1 MEIKIISNNVYQ
13 LVDVLGQGGYYNP
26 VTYTIH
32 NEGFA
37 ILPMLDSLYLAGY
50 TITGAENLLSE
61 RYSYYFVNPFIRI
74 KPINRRCFIYSGRG
88 NGKMV
93 PLENENTS
101 LIEVL
106 ALAGGV
112 GGSKAFRIKL
122 IRGDLRNPQ
131 VFLIDLS
138 TIEGLKK
145 TNLQIVSND
154 IIYVE
159 PALTLTDVNTQIGP
173 IISLVTTA
181 ILIYTAIISLKK

>member
-1 MEIKIISNNVYQ
+1 
-13 LVDVLGQGGYYNP
+13 
-26 VTYTIH
+26 
-32 NEGFA
+32 
-37 ILPMLDSLYLAGY
+37 
-50 TITGAENLLSE
+50 
-61 RYSYYFVNPFIRI
+61 
-74 KPINRRCFIYSGRG
+74 
-88 NGKMV
+88 MV